1 MPSTIPYDP
10 SLVLGSIV
18 KKETLDAIG
27 KIAEV
32 QSAPDAEQNKLNAL
46 LSLKRSLEM
55 TKTELLQLGIPST
68 NDSMKNLDAELNK
81 LDEEIPKAAGDYCEA
96 KINAEKTIADVRK
109 AMLKDVNAEYES
121 PIDYVKTQ
129 IKTMPLAA
137 DSMNMD
143 VQYFSRDENSQDA
156 ETFASGISS
165 FVSASLSGLGN
176 DVATQA
182 TAAAQKQATAQATNH
197 SITGTLVLSVTC
209 THKNASIMAPLVL
222 NVDKAVKA
230 WNSFYGKGDKLV
242 PTDGKSMMDLA
253 TQDDPDTAAGSDGK
267 KANKF
272 SIISGMTFGSSFVG
286 MVHVL
291 NTTSTTVSESMST
304 VATSLQAQMDTGA
317 WFEKASGGF
326 GVSATFANSVKNLLS
341 TQNISSHV
349 TLICMGTIPSMVASE
364 VKQAVKEFSKFDP
377 EASMNAISTIQNAT
391 VADQGSVTQAAE
403 AARTGGQM
411 VSMKATEIK
420 SALSALADI
429 DDGSN
434 KILDVNSM
442 MTALDDYLK
451 KASAGSAGVPINY
464 YLKDVTKGMIAEMWV
479 AKYYPGKYMKI
490 QWDDSD
496 PGSGSG
502 SGSGSGEGGSG
513 SGGQ

>member
-18 KKETLDAIG
+18 KKETLDAIE
-27 KIAEV
+27 KISGLQA
-32 QSAPDAEQNKLNAL
+32 APDAAQDYLNAL
-46 LSLKRSLEM
+46 LATKRSLDM
-55 TKTELLQLGIPST
+55 TRTELLQLGFDPT
-68 NDSMKNLDAELNK
+68 TDDSLKH
-81 LDEEIPKAAGDYCEA
+81 LDEEMKQLNLDIGTSAADYCKA
-96 KINAEKTIADVRK
+96 KIDAEKGIRTLRATMQKVHD
-109 AMLKDVNAEYES
+109 EYES

-143 VQYFSRDENSQDA
+143 VQYFARDENSQSS
-156 ETFASGISS
+156 ETFAKGISS
-165 FVSASLSGLGN
+165 FVSATTSWLGN
-176 DVATQA
+176 TVSTQMTQA
-182 TAAAQKQATAQATNH
+182 AQNQASQQVSNH
-197 SITGTLVLSVTC
+197 SISGTLVLSVTC
-209 THKNASIMAPLVL
+209 THKNASIMAPLIL
-222 NVDKAVKA
+222 NVDKGIKA
-230 WNSFYGKGDKLV
+230 WNHFYGNDPKEKLV

-253 TQDDPDTAAGSDGK
+253 NQPDPDTKEGSDK
-267 KANKF
+267 VNKF

-291 NTTSTTVSESMST
+291 NTTQTSVSDSLSTFAS
-304 VATSLQAQMDTGA
+304 SLQAQMDAGA

-326 GVSATFANSVKNLLS
+326 GVSSTFANSVKNLLS

-364 VKQAVKEFSKFDP
+364 VKMGVEKFSQFDP
-377 EASMNAISTIQNAT
+377 KASMDAIATIQNAT
-391 VADQGSVTQAAE
+391 VADQGSVTQSAE
-403 AARTGGQM
+403 AARTGQQM

-420 SALSALADI
+420 SALSALAEI

-451 KASAGSAGVPINY
+451 KASGGESGVPINY
-464 YLKDVTKGMIAEMWV
+464 YLKDITKGMLAEMWV
-479 AKYYPGKYMKI
+479 GKYYPGKYMKI
-490 QWDDSD
+490 QWDDSPD
-496 PGSGSG
+496 
-502 SGSGSGEGGSG
+502 GGNT
-513 SGGQ
+513 GGTGTTT

>member
-55 TKTELLQLGIPST
+55 TKTELLQLGIPAT
-68 NDSMKNLDAELNK
+68 NDSMKNLDQELID
-81 LDEEIPKAAGDYCEA
+81 LDNQIPQAASDYCAA
-96 KINAEKTIADVRK
+96 KIKAEKVIADVRK

-176 DVATQA
+176 KVATEA

-197 SITGTLVLSVTC
+197 SIAGTLVLSVTC
-209 THKNASIMAPLVL
+209 THKNASIMAPFIL

-230 WNSFYGKGDKLV
+230 WNNFYGKDDKLV
-242 PTDGKSMMDLA
+242 PTDGKAMLELA
-253 TQDDPDTAAGSDGK
+253 TQPDPDTTGDGNK
-267 KANKF
+267 TNKF

-291 NTTSTTVSESMST
+291 NTTSTTVSESMTT
-304 VATSLQAQMDTGA
+304 VASSLQAQMDTGA

-377 EASMNAISTIQNAT
+377 EASMTAISTIQNAT

-490 QWDDSD
+490 QWDDET
-496 PGSGSG
+496 GSGLSLIHI
-502 SGSGSGEGGSG
+502 
-513 SGGQ
+513 

>member
-18 KKETLDAIG
+18 EKKALDDIQ
-27 KIAEV
+27 KIATE
-32 QSAPDAEQNKLNAL
+32 QASPDAAQGQLNAL

-55 TKTELLQLGIPST
+55 TKTELLQMGIKPDNT
-68 NDSMKNLDAELNK
+68 SMKKLDAELNK
-81 LDEEIPKAAGDYCEA
+81 LDDDIPAAAAEYCDA
-96 KINAEKTIADVRK
+96 KIKSEGLVAEVRK
-109 AMLKDVNAEYES
+109 TMKAVSAQYES

-143 VQYFSRDENSQDA
+143 VQYFSRDENNQDA
-156 ETFASGISS
+156 ETWASGISS
-165 FVSASLSGLGN
+165 FVGASVSGLGSSA
-176 DVATQA
+176 ATQA
-182 TAAAQKQATAQATNH
+182 TAAAQKQATSQASNH
-197 SITGTLVLSVTC
+197 SIAGTLVLSVTC

-230 WNSFYGKGDKLV
+230 WNHFFGKDDSLV
-242 PTDGKSMMDLA
+242 PTDGASMVKQA
-253 TQDDPDTAAGSDGK
+253 NQPDPDGADSSK
-267 KANKF
+267 INKF

-286 MVHVL
+286 MVHIL
-291 NTTSTTVSESMST
+291 NTTSTTVNESMST
-304 VATSLQAQMDTGA
+304 MATSLQAQMDTGA

-326 GVSATFANSVKNLLS
+326 GVSTTFSNSVKNLLS

-349 TLICMGTIPSMVASE
+349 TLICMGAIPSMVASE
-364 VKQAVKEFSKFDP
+364 VKQAVKQFSKFDP
-377 EASMNAISTIQNAT
+377 ESSMSAISTIQNAT
-391 VADQGSVTQAAE
+391 VADQGSVTQSAE

-420 SALSALADI
+420 STLSALSDI

-434 KILDVNSM
+434 KILDINSM

-451 KASAGSAGVPINY
+451 KAADGTAGVPVNY
-464 YLKDVTKGMIAEMWV
+464 YLKDVTKGMLAEMWV

-490 QWDDSD
+490 EWED
-496 PGSGSG
+496 GSGDG
-502 SGSGSGEGGSG
+502 SGAGG
-513 SGGQ
+513 GGGGK

>member
-18 KKETLDAIG
+18 KKETLAAVE
-27 KIAEV
+27 KIAK
-32 QSAPDAEQNKLNAL
+32 QQAAPDAAQGKLNAL

-55 TKTELLQLGIPST
+55 TKTELLQLGISAD
-68 NDSMKNLDAELNK
+68 NDSMKKLDAELEK
-81 LDEEIPKAAGDYCEA
+81 LDDDIPAAAAEYCDA
-96 KINAEKTIADVRK
+96 KINAEQAIAEVRK
-109 AMLKDVNAEYES
+109 EMKEVNAEYES

-143 VQYFSRDENSQDA
+143 VQYFSRDENGQSA

-176 DVATQA
+176 KVATQA

-197 SITGTLVLSVTC
+197 SISGTLVLSVTC
-209 THKNASIMAPLVL
+209 THKNANIMAPLVL
-222 NVDKAVKA
+222 NVDKSVKA
-230 WNSFYGKGDKLV
+230 WNNFFGKDDKLV
-242 PTDGKSMMDLA
+242 PTDGKSMMELA
-253 TQDDPDTAAGSDGK
+253 NQPDPDTEGDSDK
-267 KANKF
+267 INKF

-377 EASMNAISTIQNAT
+377 EASMTAISTIQNAT

-464 YLKDVTKGMIAEMWV
+464 YVKDITKGMIAEMWV

-490 QWDDSD
+490 QWDDSE
-496 PGSGSG
+496 GGG
-502 SGSGSGEGGSG
+502 GGEGGG
-513 SGGQ
+513 NGGDGGGGQ